1 MYGLSPAVPF
11 RLIVWTTKPWSLHMQ
26 FPISGEYCAHHL
38 VNEPTSTDAG
48 AYFDLDTCCDEYR
61 VLREKKSQVIY
72 IRKGLCLL
80 VGYIG
85 GG

>member
-1 MYGLSPAVPF
+1 
-11 RLIVWTTKPWSLHMQ
+11 MQ

-72 IRKGLCLL
+72 IRKGVVPFGWLYRWWLILNLL
-80 VGYIG
+80 E
-85 GG
+85 